1 MEQISRAR
9 AREMVDDIREK
20 NGGITQADRE
30 RTPPSVLRALENVQ
44 RKLGAA
50 VRT

>member
-1 MEQISRAR
+1 MAHISREEAR
-9 AREMVDDIREK
+9 GIIEDIREK

-44 RKLGAA
+44 RKLGSA
-50 VRT
+50 VKT